1 MRTRMENFPVVPHSP
16 TPYHSVRM
24 QTKPNCLLNGIAFT
38 IAACCVLFPVLAADE
53 TNVPSQFQFVSSEAP
68 LGDTALHT
76 HWKLV
81 WQDDFSKD
89 QQIDRKIWN
98 FELGGRGASNH
109 ELEYYTNSPKN
120 ASIING
126 QLAITALNNDDGHR
140 FTSARMNTHGN
151 FSCLYGRI
159 EACIKVP
166 HAQAGNW
173 PAFWMLPED
182 SNYGR
187 WPRSG
192 EIDIMEVIDESNKLY
207 GTCHFGGEHTNIPGA
222 RDVHAGARVLLSHG
236 DFSQDYHVYAVE
248 WEAHEIRWYLDGKFY
263 GSIHTWHTPSAPY
276 PAPFDQKF
284 FIILNFAIGGDF
296 PGPPNAKSTF
306 PQSMWVKYVRVY
318 QP

>member
-1 MRTRMENFPVVPHSP
+1 MR
-16 TPYHSVRM
+16 YSVRM
-24 QTKPNCLLNGIAFT
+24 QTKLNCLLAGIAFA
-38 IAACCVLFPVLAADE
+38 IAVCCTLFPVLAADE
-53 TNVPSQFQFVSSEAP
+53 ANVPNQFQFTGGDAP

-76 HWKLV
+76 NWKLV

-98 FELGGRGASNH
+98 FELGSRGASNH
-109 ELEYYTNSPKN
+109 ELEYYTDNLKN
-120 ASIING
+120 ASITNG
-126 QLAITALNNDDGHR
+126 QLAITARSNDDEHR
-140 FTSARMNTHGN
+140 FTSARMTTRGK
-151 FSCLYGRI
+151 FSCLFGRI

-182 SNYGR
+182 SKYGR

-192 EIDIMEVIDESNKLY
+192 EIDIMEVIDQSNKLY
-207 GTCHFGGEHTNIPGA
+207 GTAHFGGEHLADPAA
-222 RDVHAGARVLLSHG
+222 RDVHAGAQAVLAHG
-236 DFSQDYHVYAVE
+236 DFSQDFHVYAVE
-248 WEAHEIRWYLDGKFY
+248 WEAREIRWYVDGKYY
-263 GSIHTWHTPSAPY
+263 GSIHTWHSSTAPY

-296 PGPPNAKSTF
+296 PGPPNASSTF
-306 PQSMWVKYVRVY
+306 PQSMCVKYVRVY